1 MLNSAG
7 IVRALAAIA
16 MVLAVASCS
25 ALYRNHGYVPSDEEL
40 SQIAIGQ
47 DTKETVATLVGQP
60 SAAGVLD
67 EGAWYYVE
75 SRFRHYAYQAP
86 QEIEREVLAISFDGN
101 DRVTNI
107 ERFGLQ
113 DGRVVTLSRRVTSS
127 PVRDT
132 TFLRQLL
139 GNLGNINLGE
149 FLNN

>member
-1 MLNSAG
+1 MRKLAG
-7 IVRALAAIA
+7 IVRASAAIV
-16 MVLAVASCS
+16 MVLAMASCT
-25 ALYRNHGYVPSDEEL
+25 ATYRNHGYVPSDEEL
-40 SQIAIGQ
+40 AQITVGL
-47 DTKETVATLVGQP
+47 DTKESVASLVGQP
-60 SAAGVLD
+60 SASGVLD
-67 EGAWYYVE
+67 GEAWYFVE

-127 PVRDT
+127 AVRDT

-149 FLNN
+149 FLN

>member
-7 IVRALAAIA
+7 IVRVLAAIA

-67 EGAWYYVE
+67 AGAWYYVE

>member
-1 MLNSAG
+1 MLKLAG
-7 IVRALAAIA
+7 TLRVCAAIA

-25 ALYRNHGYVPSDEEL
+25 ATFRNHGYVPSDEEL
-40 SQIAIGQ
+40 SQIVVGQ
-47 DTKETVATLVGQP
+47 DTKQSVNTLVGQP
-60 SAAGVLD
+60 SAGGVLD
-67 EGAWYYVE
+67 GEAWYYVE

-101 DRVTNI
+101 DRVANI

-127 PVRDT
+127 AVRDT

-149 FLNN
+149 FLN

>member
-67 EGAWYYVE
+67 AGAWYYVE